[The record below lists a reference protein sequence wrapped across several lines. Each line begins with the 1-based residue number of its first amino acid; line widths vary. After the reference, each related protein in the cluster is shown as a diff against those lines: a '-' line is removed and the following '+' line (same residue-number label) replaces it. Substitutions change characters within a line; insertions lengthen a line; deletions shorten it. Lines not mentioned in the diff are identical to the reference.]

1 MRTAMLSVAMLALP
15 ACASAP
21 RVPTSAET
29 LASLTHERQI
39 VAVHYHAL
47 GTPGPLHNGARLAHG
62 SVTMAAPTGWIKDR
76 FVQSLV
82 CGGPVV
88 GVQPTDARAARVD
101 GHR

>member
-1 MRTAMLSVAMLALP
+1 MRTAVLLVAMLVLP

-21 RVPTSAET
+21 RVPATAET
-29 LASLTHERQI
+29 IASLAREPRI

-47 GTPGPLHNGARLAHG
+47 ATSGPLHVGGRLVDSTV
-62 SVTMAAPTGWIKDR
+62 SVAAPTGWIKDR